1 MLKRFHKLRKIIYL
15 LFSYF
20 YKNLISLFSK
30 RVMSPSGHGLRSKSE
45 GESSRSPRW
54 GEREK
59 RENKD
64 IKFLLIYYL
73 VYILLAGCLNVVNN
87 ILLSP
92 TQGRTSTFASRD
104 VGVIHR

>member
-1 MLKRFHKLRKIIYL
+1 
-15 LFSYF
+15 
-20 YKNLISLFSK
+20 
-30 RVMSPSGHGLRSKSE
+30 MSPSGHGLRSKSE
-45 GESSRSPRW
+45 DESSRSPRW